1 MADLVRGRYNVT
13 NPQWS
18 GFGQTSNTT
27 QSDIAIRS
35 NAAWAGLYGLT
46 DAASIITTGV
56 MGSVPVPVEYGDV
69 ISTIS
74 FVVGATAGATLTQS
88 ITALFSGVPTT
99 PTLLAQS
106 TSNVAADG
114 GFTASGLRTFTLQT
128 PILITPA
135 NAPLG
140 FVYAGYSVTGTTMPT
155 LASYGSAAAVYY
167 QWLSA
172 QPLKGVAAV
181 THGSA
186 LGGTAPA
193 TIASATVAATTPLV
207 ILR

>member
-1 MADLVRGRYNVT
+1 MADLARGRYGVT
-13 NPQWS
+13 NPIHS
-18 GFGQTSNTT
+18 AFGQTANST

-35 NAAWAGLYGLT
+35 NASWAGMCGLT
-46 DAASIITTGV
+46 DAAAIITTGV
-56 MGSVPVPVEYGDV
+56 MASIPVPVEYGDV

-74 FVVGATAGATLTQS
+74 FAVGATAGATLTQS
-88 ITALFSGVPTT
+88 ITALFSGIAT
-99 PTLLAQS
+99 PALLAQS

-135 NAPLG
+135 NAPNG

-167 QWLSA
+167 QYLTS
-172 QPLKGVAAV
+172 QPLRGVAAV

-186 LGGTAPA
+186 LGATAPA
-193 TIASATVAATTPLV
+193 TIASPTVAATTPLV